1 MSPADRHE
9 VYEIRSGTPIFFM
22 PFRGCAV
29 KSAARKAFAV
39 IPLAGISKATL
50 ALEIEEQLS
59 ALVATGQYKAIADLT
74 GVSHISSSV
83 LGVLTKFAEECRRHH
98 GELRLV
104 VTENGVTNLL
114 QVTMLDKVFEI
125 YNSLEEAEEDF

>member
-1 MSPADRHE
+1 MSRLIATE
-9 VYEIRSGTPIFFM
+9 VHDKRRGNPIVLLQL
-22 PFRGCAV
+22 RGCRL
-29 KSAARKAFAV
+29 KSAARKTFAV
-39 IPLAGISKATL
+39 IPLAGIGKT
-50 ALEIEEQLS
+50 LS
-59 ALVATGQYKAIADLT
+59 ALELDDQLAALTEAGRYKAIADLT

-83 LGVLTKFAEECRRHH
+83 LGVLARFAEECRRNH

-104 VTENGVTNLL
+104 VTENGVTHLL